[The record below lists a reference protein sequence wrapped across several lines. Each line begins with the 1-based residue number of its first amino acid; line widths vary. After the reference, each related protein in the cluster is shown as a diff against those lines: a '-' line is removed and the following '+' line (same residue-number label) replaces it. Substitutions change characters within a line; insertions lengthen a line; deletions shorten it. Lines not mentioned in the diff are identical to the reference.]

1 MAPPR
6 RRKSALLRLAIG
18 YAAFFCGSVIIL
30 SLLVHTSM
38 QDFML
43 RQARGLISE
52 EIDAIRA
59 ANNNGLIYVQAYLKS
74 QTERTIDRPFNLRVY
89 LLVDEE
95 MRCPDYR
102 SPVSGACPIGNV
114 QSWPDVA
121 PDANGW
127 VRLSVTLTNG
137 EAAPIV
143 AKVMRLRR
151 NYHVLVGQNLSPQLQ
166 LTEGLA
172 QVLGLG
178 AILTLVIGGL
188 GGWFVAR
195 RMVRRVDNINT
206 VVRGIGPD
214 GLGGRLPQSG
224 PFDEFGELNININ
237 GMLDRISDLINLT
250 RSTTDQIAHDLRTPL
265 ARLRMKLERLN
276 SRLDDEDDLVA
287 TESAIDD
294 VETILNTFAAI
305 LEIAK
310 NEGGDATGFARLDL
324 ESTVDEV
331 LELYQPVAEDAG
343 LTVRVS
349 LSSAPILGSDGI
361 LKQMLAN
368 LIDNAIKF
376 SPPGGD
382 IGIELRRVGGDFEL
396 VIADQGKGIP
406 PEMRANVFER
416 FFRGA
421 GTEGISGHGLGL
433 SLVQA
438 VARRHSMTVELEDN
452 DPGLKV
458 VLAGRLVLD

>member
-1 MAPPR
+1 
-6 RRKSALLRLAIG
+6 
-18 YAAFFCGSVIIL
+18 
-30 SLLVHTSM
+30 
-38 QDFML
+38 
-43 RQARGLISE
+43 
-52 EIDAIRA
+52 
-59 ANNNGLIYVQAYLKS
+59 
-74 QTERTIDRPFNLRVY
+74 

-95 MRCPDYR
+95 KRCPDYR
-102 SPVSGACPIGNV
+102 SLVPDACPIGNIE
-114 QSWPDVA
+114 SWPDVA
-121 PDANGW
+121 PDTNGW
-127 VRLSVTLTNG
+127 VGLSVTLTNG

-143 AKVMRLRR
+143 AKVMKLRR
-151 NYHVLVGQNLSPQLQ
+151 NYQVLVGQNLSPQMQ

-172 QVLGLG
+172 QVLALG

-188 GGWFVAR
+188 GGWFVAH
-195 RMVRRVDNINT
+195 RMVRRVDHINT

-224 PFDEFGELNININ
+224 PEDEFGELNVNIN
-237 GMLDRISDLINLT
+237 GMLDRISDLIDLT

-265 ARLRMKLERLN
+265 ARLRIKLERLI
-276 SRLDDEDDLVA
+276 SRLEDEDDLA
-287 TESAIDD
+287 AAESAIDD

-310 NEGGDATGFARLDL
+310 NEGGDATGFTSLDL
-324 ESTVDEV
+324 STTVREV

-343 LTVRVS
+343 LTMQVS
-349 LSSAPILGSDGI
+349 LSSAQILGSDGI

-376 SPPGGD
+376 SPPGGV
-382 IGIELRRVGGDFEL
+382 IGIELRRIEGDFEL

-416 FFRGA
+416 FYRGA

-438 VARRHSMTVELEDN
+438 VARRHGITIDLAYN

-458 VLAGRLVLD
+458 VLTGHLIGD